1 MVINLKNKIK
11 SPISI
16 SCLIVLVGII
26 VYAILSQT
34 YVIDYTAQNA
44 YLKSD
49 TYMKTM
55 GHLTAYLK
63 QAKIESD
70 DLYYKKYENLDN
82 LKYYVE
88 TADKRYSNHG
98 IEKNQLNALKRDS
111 RFYIH
116 IAFNDAYNYSIDGS
130 FGQETSYAPYWSFR
144 KSFDSIIRE
153 GALGR
158 ANEEL
163 GYENLDVYY
172 FITKDKLTPTDFIY
186 SNIEKYKLGACFKV
200 LIMIYAIL
208 SLVFI
213 IGVAIGCYKD
223 VLKGKGWEWFR
234 QLSIEVKIIL
244 AIISYWRIRSVYWMF
259 RQPNALIRLAS
270 RDVMTKGYYAV
281 LFGIGSIALLCIMAW
296 YMVDIAYLLR
306 GNGWKVIKEKSLLR
320 KYKQSILGYVY
331 RLIGIDVRK
340 AIYLKLIV
348 FNMIHT
354 GALIFMAFIT
364 WTDSEAGLLL
374 GFIYTVLWVMA
385 AIGFIIDF
393 RMLKNQVK
401 RINKGKDMEE
411 KAHIEQSFKSPYI
424 KIFAGLVVYAI
435 SLFILAIIAYESQFL
450 GFIMAIG
457 IGSVITGW
465 SMRWARS
472 YQELYLYVVDIRE
485 RREGQA
491 PVRSFLSPIVDELS
505 KIDEG
510 FQNAVNQ
517 ELVSQRMKTELISNV
532 SHDLKTPLTSII
544 NYVDLLKNKDLTQEQ
559 QEEYVGILDQ
569 KSQRLK
575 VLIEDLFEASKAASG
590 NIELVS
596 EKIDLIALL
605 KQTLGELAEKIS
617 ISGLQFK
624 VNLPEEKVICEL
636 DGRRTYRIFENL
648 MGNILKYAAPHSRVY
663 IDCVLEEEV
672 SITFRN
678 ISAYEMNFTAE
689 EIMERFKRGDESR
702 HTEGSGLGLSIA
714 KNLTELQGG
723 KFEVY
728 VDGDLFKVTLRW
740 SRV

>member
-16 SCLIVLVGII
+16 SCLVVLVGII
-26 VYAILSQT
+26 AYAILSHT
-34 YVIDYTAQNA
+34 YVIDYTAQNT

-49 TYMKTM
+49 TFM
-55 GHLTAYLK
+55 GTLAHLTAYLK

-70 DLYYKKYENLDN
+70 DLYYKKYEELDN
-82 LKYYVE
+82 LKYYIE

-130 FGQETSYAPYWSFR
+130 FGQETVYAPYWSFR
-144 KSFDSIIRE
+144 ESFDRIIRE

-158 ANEEL
+158 ANQEL

-172 FITKDKLTPTDFIY
+172 FITKDKLTPTDFVY

-200 LIMIYAIL
+200 LIIIYAIL
-208 SLVFI
+208 SLCFVM
-213 IGVAIGCYKD
+213 GMAIGCYKD
-223 VLKGKGWEWFR
+223 EFKGKGWEWFR
-234 QLSIEVKIIL
+234 HLSIEVKVILGLII
-244 AIISYWRIRSVYWMF
+244 YWKIRSVYWMF

-281 LFGIGSIALLCIMAW
+281 LFGIGSIALLCIVAW

-306 GNGWKVIKEKSLLR
+306 DNGWTVIKEKSLLR
-320 KYKQSILGYVY
+320 KYKQSILECVY

-348 FNMIHT
+348 LNMIHI
-354 GALIFMAFIT
+354 GALIFMALIA
-364 WTDSEAGLLL
+364 WRHGADALIV
-374 GFIYTVLWVMA
+374 GFIYTVPWFMGAV
-385 AIGFIIDF
+385 GFIMDF
-393 RMLKNQVK
+393 RILKNQVK
-401 RINKGKDMEE
+401 RINKGKDVEE
-411 KAHIEQSFKSPYI
+411 KDHIEQPFKSPYI
-424 KIFAGLVVYAI
+424 KIFVGLVAYAI
-435 SLFILAIIAYESQFL
+435 SLFILVIIANESDFL

-485 RREGQA
+485 RRKGQVPA
-491 PVRSFLSPIVDELS
+491 RSFLSPIVDELS

-517 ELVSQRMKTELISNV
+517 EIVSQRMKTELISNV

-559 QEEYVGILDQ
+559 KEEYVSILDQ

-590 NIELVS
+590 NIEIVS

-617 ISGLQFK
+617 TSGLQFK

-663 IDCVLEEEV
+663 IDCILEEEV

-702 HTEGSGLGLSIA
+702 NTEGSGLGLSIA

-740 SRV
+740 SRI

>member
-1 MVINLKNKIK
+1 M
-11 SPISI
+11 
-16 SCLIVLVGII
+16 
-26 VYAILSQT
+26 
-34 YVIDYTAQNA
+34 IDYIAQNA

-49 TYMKTM
+49 TFMGTM
-55 GHLTAYLK
+55 GHLTTYLK
-63 QAKIESD
+63 QSKIESD
-70 DLYYKKYENLDN
+70 DLYYKKYEELDN
-82 LKYYVE
+82 LKYYIE
-88 TADKRYSNHG
+88 TADKRRSNHG
-98 IEKNQLNALKRDS
+98 ITKEELNALKRES

-116 IAFNDAYNYSIDGS
+116 IAFNDSYNYSIDGS
-130 FGQETSYAPYWSFR
+130 FGQETVYAPYWSFR
-144 KSFDSIIRE
+144 ESFDRIIRE

-158 ANEEL
+158 ANEAL

-172 FITKDKLTPTDFIY
+172 FITKDKLTPTDLVYF
-186 SNIEKYKLGACFKV
+186 NIEKYKLGACFKV
-200 LIMIYAIL
+200 LMVIYAIL
-208 SLVFI
+208 SLCFVM
-213 IGVAIGCYKD
+213 GMTIGCYKD
-223 VLKGKGWEWFR
+223 EFKGKGWEWFR
-234 QLSIEVKIIL
+234 HLSIEVKVVLVLLI
-244 AIISYWRIRSVYWMF
+244 YWRIRSIYWMF
-259 RQPNALIRLAS
+259 RQPNALISLAS

-281 LFGIGSIALLCIMAW
+281 LFGIGSIALLCIVAW
-296 YMVDIAYLLR
+296 YMVDIVYLLR
-306 GNGWKVIKEKSLLR
+306 DNGWKVIKEKSLVR
-320 KYKQSILGYVY
+320 KYKQSILGCVY

-340 AIYLKLIV
+340 AIYLKLII
-348 FNMIHT
+348 FNMIHI
-354 GALIFMAFIT
+354 GALIFMALIA
-364 WTDSEAGLLL
+364 WRDGEDALIV
-374 GFIYTVLWVMA
+374 GFIYTILWIIGT
-385 AIGFIIDF
+385 IGFIMDF

-401 RINKGKDMEE
+401 RINKAKDVEGKDN
-411 KAHIEQSFKSPYI
+411 IYQTFKSAYI
-424 KIFAGLVVYAI
+424 KIFAGLVAYAI
-435 SLFILAIIAYESQFL
+435 SLFILVIIANESGFL
-450 GFIMAIG
+450 GLIMAVG

-472 YQELYLYVVDIRE
+472 YQELSLYVVDIRE
-485 RREGQA
+485 RRKGQ
-491 PVRSFLSPIVDELS
+491 PPTRSFLSPIVDELS

-544 NYVDLLKNKDLTQEQ
+544 NYVDLLKNKDLTQGQ

-575 VLIEDLFEASKAASG
+575 ILIEDLFEASKAASG

-596 EKIDLIALL
+596 EKIDLTALL

-617 ISGLQFK
+617 TSGLQFK
-624 VNLPEEKVICEL
+624 VNLPVEKVICEL

-663 IDCVLEEEV
+663 IDCILEEEV

-728 VDGDLFKVTLRW
+728 VDGDLFKVILRFR
-740 SRV
+740 RVEFK

>member
-16 SCLIVLVGII
+16 SCLVVLVGII
-26 VYAILSQT
+26 AYAILSHT

-49 TYMKTM
+49 TFMKTM

-70 DLYYKKYENLDN
+70 DLYYKKYEDLDN
-82 LKYYVE
+82 LKYYIE

-98 IEKNQLNALKRDS
+98 ITKEELNALKRDS

-144 KSFDSIIRE
+144 ESFDRIIRE

-158 ANEEL
+158 ANQKL

-172 FITKDKLTPTDFIY
+172 FITKDKLTPTDFVY

-200 LIMIYAIL
+200 LIIIYAIL
-208 SLVFI
+208 SLCFVM
-213 IGVAIGCYKD
+213 GMAIGCYKD
-223 VLKGKGWEWFR
+223 EFKGKGWEWFR
-234 QLSIEVKIIL
+234 HLSIEVKVILGIIV
-244 AIISYWRIRSVYWMF
+244 YWKIRSVYWMF

-281 LFGIGSIALLCIMAW
+281 LFGIGSIALLCIIAW

-306 GNGWKVIKEKSLLR
+306 NNGWKVIKEKTLLR
-320 KYKQSILGYVY
+320 KYKQSILGCVY
-331 RLIGIDVRK
+331 RLIGIDIRK

-348 FNMIHT
+348 FNMIHI
-354 GALIFMAFIT
+354 GALVFMELMAWRDGQDALII
-364 WTDSEAGLLL
+364 
-374 GFIYTVLWVMA
+374 GFIYTVLWFMGAV
-385 AIGFIIDF
+385 GFIMDF

-401 RINKGKDMEE
+401 RINKEKDVEE
-411 KAHIEQSFKSPYI
+411 KDNISQSFKSPYI
-424 KIFAGLVVYAI
+424 KIFTGLVVYAI
-435 SLFILAIIAYESQFL
+435 SLFVLVITAYESQFL

-485 RREGQA
+485 RRKGQVPA
-491 PVRSFLSPIVDELS
+491 RSFLSPITHELS

-544 NYVDLLKNKDLTQEQ
+544 NYVDLLKNKDLTQGQ
-559 QEEYVGILDQ
+559 KEEYVSILDQ

-617 ISGLQFK
+617 TSGLQFK

-663 IDCVLEEEV
+663 IDCILEEEV
-672 SITFRN
+672 RITFRN

-702 HTEGSGLGLSIA
+702 NTEGSGLGLSIA

-740 SRV
+740 NRV

>member
-16 SCLIVLVGII
+16 SCLVVLVGII
-26 VYAILSQT
+26 AYAILSHT
-34 YVIDYTAQNA
+34 YVIDYTAQNT

-49 TYMKTM
+49 TFM
-55 GHLTAYLK
+55 GTLAHLTAYLK

-70 DLYYKKYENLDN
+70 DLYYKKYEELDN
-82 LKYYVE
+82 LKYYIE

-130 FGQETSYAPYWSFR
+130 VGQETVYAPYWSFR
-144 KSFDSIIRE
+144 ESFDRIIRE

-158 ANEEL
+158 ANQEL

-172 FITKDKLTPTDFIY
+172 FITKDKLTPTDFVY

-200 LIMIYAIL
+200 LIIIYAIL
-208 SLVFI
+208 SLCFVM
-213 IGVAIGCYKD
+213 GMAIGCYKD
-223 VLKGKGWEWFR
+223 EFKGKGWEWFR
-234 QLSIEVKIIL
+234 HLSIEVKVILGLII
-244 AIISYWRIRSVYWMF
+244 YWKIRSVYWMF

-281 LFGIGSIALLCIMAW
+281 LFGIGSIALLCIVAW

-306 GNGWKVIKEKSLLR
+306 DNGWTVIKEKSLLR
-320 KYKQSILGYVY
+320 KYKQSILECVY

-348 FNMIHT
+348 LNMIHI
-354 GALIFMAFIT
+354 GALIFMALIA
-364 WTDSEAGLLL
+364 WRHGADALIV
-374 GFIYTVLWVMA
+374 GFIYTVPWFMGAV
-385 AIGFIIDF
+385 GFIMDF
-393 RMLKNQVK
+393 RILKNQVK
-401 RINKGKDMEE
+401 RINKGKDVEE
-411 KAHIEQSFKSPYI
+411 KDHIEQPFKSPYI
-424 KIFAGLVVYAI
+424 KIFVGLVAYAI
-435 SLFILAIIAYESQFL
+435 SLFILVIIANESDFL

-485 RREGQA
+485 RRKGQVPA
-491 PVRSFLSPIVDELS
+491 RSFLSPIVDELS

-517 ELVSQRMKTELISNV
+517 EIVSQRMKTELISNV

-559 QEEYVGILDQ
+559 KEEYVSILDQ

-590 NIELVS
+590 NIEIVS

-617 ISGLQFK
+617 TSGLQFK

-663 IDCVLEEEV
+663 IDCILEEEV

-702 HTEGSGLGLSIA
+702 NTEGSGLGLSIA

-740 SRV
+740 SRI

>member
-16 SCLIVLVGII
+16 SCLVVLVGII
-26 VYAILSQT
+26 AYAILSHT

-49 TYMKTM
+49 TFMKTM

-70 DLYYKKYENLDN
+70 DLYYKKYEDLDN
-82 LKYYVE
+82 LKYYIE

-98 IEKNQLNALKRDS
+98 ITKEELNALKRDS

-144 KSFDSIIRE
+144 ESFDRIIRE

-158 ANEEL
+158 ANQKL

-172 FITKDKLTPTDFIY
+172 FITKDKLTPTDFVY

-200 LIMIYAIL
+200 LIIIYAIL
-208 SLVFI
+208 SLCFVM
-213 IGVAIGCYKD
+213 GMAIGCYKD
-223 VLKGKGWEWFR
+223 EFKGKGWEWFR
-234 QLSIEVKIIL
+234 HLSIEVKVILGIIV
-244 AIISYWRIRSVYWMF
+244 YWKIRSVYWMF

-281 LFGIGSIALLCIMAW
+281 VYGIGSIALLCIIAW

-306 GNGWKVIKEKSLLR
+306 NNGWKVIKEKSLLR
-320 KYKQSILGYVY
+320 KYKQSILGCVY
-331 RLIGIDVRK
+331 RLIGIDIRK

-348 FNMIHT
+348 FNMIHI
-354 GALIFMAFIT
+354 GALIFMALIT

-385 AIGFIIDF
+385 AIGFSIDF

-401 RINKGKDMEE
+401 RINKGKNVEE
-411 KAHIEQSFKSPYI
+411 KDNTDQPVKSPYI
-424 KIFAGLVVYAI
+424 KIFTGLVAYAI
-435 SLFILAIIAYESQFL
+435 SLFILVIIANESDFL
-450 GFIMAIG
+450 GLIMAIG
-457 IGSVITGW
+457 IGSVITRW
-465 SMRWARS
+465 SMRWVRS

-485 RREGQA
+485 RRKGQA
-491 PVRSFLSPIVDELS
+491 PARSFLSPIAQELS

-544 NYVDLLKNKDLTQEQ
+544 NYVDLLKNKDLTQGQ
-559 QEEYVGILDQ
+559 KEEYVSILDQ

-617 ISGLQFK
+617 TSGLQFK

-663 IDCVLEEEV
+663 IDCILEEEV

-702 HTEGSGLGLSIA
+702 NTEGSGLGLSIA

-740 SRV
+740 RRV